1 MSLQAIETTPNDGK
15 PVFLVDQ
22 DTGDMTAAHWA
33 ARQGVSFQTEG
44 ASIGLSATHWRLARK
59 TGERLRRVIARGSV
73 IAEVRVEHALER
85 GCARAA
91 FMLAETCD
99 ARVLRPWRVRGIS
112 GDPAKARELYE
123 RAHAGGIED
132 AKERI
137 ETLK

>member
-1 MSLQAIETTPNDGK
+1 MSLRAIETTPNDGK

-44 ASIGLSATHWRLARK
+44 ASIALSATHWRLARR

-99 ARVLRPWRVRGIS
+99 ATVARARNLR
-112 GDPAKARELYE
+112 
-123 RAHAGGIED
+123 
-132 AKERI
+132 
-137 ETLK
+137 